1 MNFLRKLLFPFAILY
16 GGITSLRNHFYEKG
30 WFKSTQFDIPVIC
43 VGNLSVGGTGKSPM
57 IEYLIELLKDDYRV
71 AVLSRG
77 YGRNTKGFRLVEEHS
92 LAEEVGDEPLQF
104 KQKFPEVTVAVCE
117 ERTAGIPKLMSNAE
131 VILLDDAFQH
141 RKVKASRYIL
151 LTPYNDLFM
160 NDYMLPTGNLREPR
174 SGASRADIILVTK
187 CPPRVPYASMQQV
200 EFDMP
205 IQAHQ
210 KLYFSKISYDDIIY
224 GVSETQPLSY
234 LKNKSFTLVTGI
246 ANPQPLIEFL
256 IAEGLKFEYENFRD
270 HHNFTSAE
278 IEQLKENELILTT
291 EKDYM
296 RLYPKLDKFALYYL
310 PIKTK
315 ILRDQG
321 IFFDETIQA
330 MIRKDR

>member
-16 GGITSLRNHFYEKG
+16 GGIMSLRNYFFDKG
-30 WFKSTQFDIPVIC
+30 WLKSTQFDIPVIC

-77 YGRNTKGFRLVEEHS
+77 YGRNTKGFRLVEADS

-104 KQKFPEVTVAVCE
+104 KQKFPKISVAVCE
-117 ERTAGIPKLMSNAE
+117 ARTAGIPKLMANAE

-141 RKVKASRYIL
+141 RKVKASTYIL

-174 SGASRADIILVTK
+174 SGAARADLILVTK
-187 CPPRVPYASMQQV
+187 CPERVSYASMQQI

-205 IQAHQ
+205 IQRHQ
-210 KLYFSKISYDDIIY
+210 KLYFSKISYDDTIY

-234 LKNKSFTLVTGI
+234 LKGKTFTLVTGI
-246 ANPQPLIEFL
+246 ANPKPLVEFL
-256 IAEGLKFEYENFRD
+256 TAEALNFKHESFKD
-270 HHNFTSAE
+270 HHNFTSEE
-278 IEQLKENELILTT
+278 IEQLNEKELILTT

-315 ILRDQG
+315 ILKEQG
-321 IFFDETIQA
+321 QFLDETIQA
-330 MIRKDR
+330 MVRKAL